1 MGNRN
6 TIVLCSFLEMSAASD
21 AIKSAEGGAPRMAP
35 LEKYLSCSFPLRFR
49 YKLVFLGD
57 PGVGKTSIITRF
69 MYDTFDSSYQVFIL
83 TSETNLIGNDWY
95 RFPLKNNVFGG
106 PYYSSAALGYSR
118 SRVGFLWV
126 CNGRRRFRS
135 LIPSYIRDSSVAVIV
150 YDLTSAEWKYF
161 LIL

>member
-21 AIKSAEGGAPRMAP
+21 AINSAEGGAPRMAP

-83 TSETNLIGNDWY
+83 TSETNLIGNRLVSISSQKQCIW
-95 RFPLKNNVFGG
+95 RTVLFVCSSGIQQVKSWVPLGV
-106 PYYSSAALGYSR
+106 
-118 SRVGFLWV
+118 
-126 CNGRRRFRS
+126 
-135 LIPSYIRDSSVAVIV
+135 
-150 YDLTSAEWKYF
+150 
-161 LIL
+161 